1 MEQQQRTLTV
11 PTLITTPAD
20 VSRLRREVLALDNYL
35 AQEALRQ
42 PGQPQAKLPKT
53 SRMLDDLASGNGLNL
68 LDEATRKYLVAFL
81 EDITAHAPVIHISFA
96 ADPSSAFLQ
105 KLVLWFRQNIHP
117 SILIRVGLQP
127 NIAAGCVL
135 RTTNKYFDLSLRKT
149 LLQHQAELVTAISG
163 NGSASE
169 GSPAP

>member
-1 MEQQQRTLTV
+1 
-11 PTLITTPAD
+11 
-20 VSRLRREVLALDNYL
+20 
-35 AQEALRQ
+35 
-42 PGQPQAKLPKT
+42 
-53 SRMLDDLASGNGLNL
+53 MLDELASGNGLNL
-68 LDEATRKYLVAFL
+68 LDEATRKYLVVFL

-163 NGSASE
+163 NGSAS
-169 GSPAP
+169 